1 MPRRRKKRE
10 TVLLVDTGPLVAL
23 IDEDDPPH
31 AAVKEALT
39 HLPPR
44 PLLTTWPCLTEAM
57 YLLGTVG
64 GHLPQETLWGY
75 LADGLLRVHDLSATE
90 QRRMRKLMA
99 QYADT
104 PMDLADASLVAVA
117 ESRGLRRVLTV
128 DDDFYLYRLA
138 DGSVLEVVR

>member
-1 MPRRRKKRE
+1 MARRRKKRE

-23 IDEDDPPH
+23 IDEDDPAH
-31 AAVKEALT
+31 TAVTEALT
-39 HLPPR
+39 HLPR
-44 PLLTTWPCLTEAM
+44 LSLLTTWPCLTEAM

-64 GHLPQETLWGY
+64 GHLPQETLWSY
-75 LADGLLRVHDLSATE
+75 LLDGPLRLHDLSAAE
-90 QRRMRKLMA
+90 RQRMRQLMA

-117 ESRGLRRVLTV
+117 ESLGLRRVFTV